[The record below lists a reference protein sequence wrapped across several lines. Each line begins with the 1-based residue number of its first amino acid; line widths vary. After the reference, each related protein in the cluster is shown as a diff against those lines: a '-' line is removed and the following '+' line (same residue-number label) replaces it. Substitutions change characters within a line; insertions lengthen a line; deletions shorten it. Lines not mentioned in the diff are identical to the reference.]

1 VTTDLQTA
9 VVNMLANLHI
19 PSLQKIFKI
28 AVCFFADQ
36 FEKTADE
43 FLNK

>member
-1 VTTDLQTA
+1 VTTDLKAA

-28 AVCFFADQ
+28 AVCSFADH
-36 FEKTADE
+36 FEETADE
-43 FLNK
+43 FLST